1 MRAPLALA
9 PLAVAAA
16 AAPAL
21 MGWIAV
27 APNRLLSPRVVPLPE
42 GATLAWVGFH
52 AALAVLLLAALRPRP
67 AWLAELA
74 AVAAAVTLLAT
85 VGLGAAGAVPE
96 GGIARAAPAAGA
108 WTGLLILAL
117 AMATASSL
125 RGGSPAPSLLAALA
139 GGAALG
145 AAGWLD
151 ALSLAR
157 EAEGR
162 APEILAALVGH
173 LGLSLGALGLAL
185 ALAIPL
191 AALSLSSRRV
201 ETGFLAAASAIQ
213 AVPSLAL
220 FGLLIAPLAALS
232 AAFPALRAAGLGG
245 IGPAPAVIGIAAYL
259 LLPLAR
265 GLLAGFRVAPPELVE
280 AARGQGL
287 SPRQVLLRLRLPL
300 GAGVVLGA
308 LRLAAVQAVGLAT
321 LAALV
326 GGGGLGAIVFQGIG
340 QLAADLIL
348 LGVLP
353 LLALSLLADAAIGA
367 LAGLVPGGRRA

>member
-1 MRAPLALA
+1 VRALPALA

-21 MGWIAV
+21 LGWIAA

-42 GATLAWVGFH
+42 SATLAWAAFH
-52 AALAVLLLAALRPRP
+52 AALAVLLLAAARPRP

-74 AVAAAVTLLAT
+74 AVAAAVALLAT
-85 VGLGAAGAVPE
+85 VGLGAAGAVPA

-108 WTGLLILAL
+108 WIGLLAL
-117 AMATASSL
+117 ALATATAASL
-125 RGGSPAPSLLAALA
+125 RGGSPALPLLAALA
-139 GGAALG
+139 GGAVLG

-162 APEILAALVGH
+162 APEILAALAGH
-173 LGLSLGALGLAL
+173 VGLSLGALGLAL

-191 AALSLSSRRV
+191 AALSLRARRI
-201 ETGFLAAASAIQ
+201 EAGFLAAASAIQ

-220 FGLLIAPLAALS
+220 FGLLIAPLAAL
-232 AAFPALRAAGLGG
+232 ATAFPALRAAGLGG

-265 GLLAGFRVAPPELVE
+265 GLLAGFRVAPPDLVE